1 MSKDSTDR
9 PALAP
14 TIPEVVRIVE
24 QLIYADEA
32 EGGTV
37 TALSLDLIKAILEQ
51 CVVHGHVVLSD
62 QLREFRHAS
71 GYV

>member
-1 MSKDSTDR
+1 MSKDLSDR
-9 PALAP
+9 PALTP
-14 TIPEVVRIVE
+14 TVPEVVCIVE

-37 TALSLDLIKAILEQ
+37 RALSLDLIKTVLEQ